1 MAISLDEVR
10 HVATLARLELD
21 EAEVARFQGELNA
34 ILGHFH
40 DLDGLN
46 LSDVNPATV
55 AVPLT
60 NVMADDVPG
69 ETVSRPDALK
79 NAPLAKAGL
88 FLVPMIIEE

>member
-40 DLDGLN
+40 DLDGLD
-46 LSDVNPATV
+46 LTGINPATV

-60 NVMADDVPG
+60 DVMADDRPG
-69 ETVSRPDALK
+69 AALSRPDALR

>member
-40 DLDGLN
+40 DLDGLD
-46 LSDVNPATV
+46 LSGVNPATV

-60 NVMADDVPG
+60 NVMADDAPG
-69 ETVSRPDALK
+69 ETLSRPEALK

-88 FLVPMIIEE
+88 FIVPMIIEE

>member
-21 EAEVARFQGELNA
+21 ETEVARFQGELNA

-40 DLDGLN
+40 DLDGLDFSG
-46 LSDVNPATV
+46 LDPATV

-60 NVMADDVPG
+60 DVMADDVPG
-69 ETVSRPDALK
+69 MTLPRQEALR

>member
-40 DLDGLN
+40 DLDGLD
-46 LSDVNPATV
+46 LSGVNPATV

-60 NVMADDVPG
+60 NVMSDDIPG
-69 ETVSRPDALK
+69 ATLSRPEALK

>member
-10 HVATLARLELD
+10 HVATLARLELN
-21 EAEVARFQGELNA
+21 ETEVARFQGELNA

-40 DLDGLN
+40 DLDGVDLRGI
-46 LSDVNPATV
+46 NPATV

-60 NVMADDVPG
+60 DVMADDIPG
-69 ETVSRPDALK
+69 VTLARPDALR